1 MCLSLSLYR
10 RFLDQNTYHIGLSNR
25 AMLDY
30 SVSLIP
36 CLFTQVIILTSKN
49 QPVNRVHTD
58 ANVNILPLMFSIRQW
73 KQLSYAV
80 IHRWSAFTQTA
91 SCETSIYACF
101 VSLYNILIDC
111 TDDNYTL
118 NVYYFPIWTWGQY
131 EMKYAI
137 FIAIINQNSVLT
149 I

>member
-10 RFLDQNTYHIGLSNR
+10 QFLDQNIYHIGLSNR
-25 AMLDY
+25 AMVCN

-36 CLFTQVIILTSKN
+36 CLFTQFIILTSKN
-49 QPVNRVHTD
+49 QPVNSVHSD
-58 ANVNILPLMFSIRQW
+58 ANVNILPWMFSIRQG
-73 KQLSYAV
+73 KQRSYTV
-80 IHRWSAFTQTA
+80 IHRWPAFTQTA

-118 NVYYFPIWTWGQY
+118 YVYYFPI
-131 EMKYAI
+131 
-137 FIAIINQNSVLT
+137 
-149 I
+149 

>member
-10 RFLDQNTYHIGLSNR
+10 RFLDHNTYHIGLSNR

-80 IHRWSAFTQTA
+80 IHRWSAFTQTV
-91 SCETSIYACF
+91 SYETSIYACF

-118 NVYYFPIWTWGQY
+118 NVYYFSIWNEANTKWN
-131 EMKYAI
+131 ML
-137 FIAIINQNSVLT
+137 FS
-149 I
+149 

>member
-10 RFLDQNTYHIGLSNR
+10 RFLDHNTYHIGLSNR

-36 CLFTQVIILTSKN
+36 CLLTQLIILTSKN
-49 QPVNRVHTD
+49 QPVNSVHSD

-80 IHRWSAFTQTA
+80 IHRWSAFTQTV
-91 SCETSIYACF
+91 SVRYLFVLVLFLYTIFWSIALMIITLLMFIIFPSEMRPIRNEICYF
-101 VSLYNILIDC
+101 HSYN
-111 TDDNYTL
+111 
-118 NVYYFPIWTWGQY
+118 
-131 EMKYAI
+131 
-137 FIAIINQNSVLT
+137 
-149 I
+149 